1 MTMPVQS
8 IPWYRH
14 LDRSQWRAFSAAWLG
29 YLLDGFDFVLIAL
42 VLTEIQGEFGLTTV
56 QAASLISAAFIS
68 RWFGGLMLGAMGD
81 RYGRRLAMVTSII
94 LFSVG
99 TLACGFAPGYTTM
112 FIARLVIGMGMAGEY
127 GSSATYVIESWPKQL
142 RNKASGFLISGFSVG
157 AVIAA
162 QVYSLVVPVWGW
174 RALFFIGI
182 VPIVFAL
189 WLRKNIPEAED
200 WQQKHAGKAPVRTMV
215 DILYRGKLRLLNVL
229 MTAIAAAAL
238 WYCFAAQMKNAALVL
253 VFGLLCAAIFISFMV
268 QSSGKRWPT
277 GVMLMV
283 VVLFAFL
290 YSWPIQAL
298 LPTYLK
304 TDLAYDPSTVA
315 RVLFF
320 SGFGAAVGCC
330 VGGFLGDWLG
340 TRKAY
345 VYSLLASQLLIIPVF
360 AIGGANIWILG
371 LLLFFQQMLG
381 QGISGILP
389 KLIGGYFDTDQRA
402 AGLGFTYNVGALGGA
417 LAPIIGALFAQQM
430 ELGTA
435 LGSLSFSLTFV
446 VILLIGLDMPSRVQ
460 RWLRPEALRTHDA
473 IDGKPFSGALTNNA
487 DNSDI
492 VKTRRAAK

>member
-1 MTMPVQS
+1 MSMSTQS

-14 LDRSQWRAFSAAWLG
+14 LTRPQWRAFSAAWLG

-42 VLTEIQGEFGLTTV
+42 VLTEVKSEFGLTTV
-56 QAASLISAAFIS
+56 EAASLISAAFIS
-68 RWFGGLMLGAMGD
+68 RWFGGLLLGAMGD
-81 RYGRRLAMVTSII
+81 RYGRKLAMITSIV
-94 LFSVG
+94 LFSCG
-99 TLACGFAPGYTTM
+99 TLACGFAPGYVTM
-112 FIARLVIGMGMAGEY
+112 FIARMVIGMGMAGEY
-127 GSSATYVIESWPKQL
+127 GSSATYVIESWPKHL

-157 AVIAA
+157 AVVAA

-182 VPIVFAL
+182 LPIVFAL
-189 WLRKNIPEAED
+189 WLRKNIPEAGD
-200 WQQKHAGKAPVRTMV
+200 WKAKHEGKTPVHTMV
-215 DILYRGKLRLLNVL
+215 DILYRGKYRVINIA
-229 MTAIAAAAL
+229 MTLFAGVAL
-238 WYCFAAQMKNAALVL
+238 WLCFAGELNNVGMVVIL
-253 VFGLLCAAIFISFMV
+253 GLLCAVVFISFMV

-277 GVMLMV
+277 GVTLMV

-304 TDLAYDPSTVA
+304 TELAYDPATVA

-360 AIGGANIWILG
+360 AIGGANIWVLG

-389 KLIGGYFDTDQRA
+389 KLIGGYYDTDQRA

-417 LAPIIGALFAQQM
+417 IAPVVGALLSQRM

-435 LGSLSFSLTFV
+435 LGSLSFGLTFV

-460 RWLRPEALRTHDA
+460 RWIRPEALRTHDA
-473 IDGKPFSGALTNNA
+473 IDGKPLSGAFPAGT
-487 DNSDI
+487 
-492 VKTRRAAK
+492 VKSEQVVK

>member
-1 MTMPVQS
+1 MRNNARKIS
-8 IPWYRH
+8 WFHH
-14 LDRSQWRAFSAAWLG
+14 LTKPQWKAFSAAWIG

-42 VLTEIQGEFGLTTV
+42 VLTEIKSEFDLTGV

-68 RWFGGLMLGAMGD
+68 RWFGGLLLGAMGD
-81 RYGRRLAMVTSII
+81 RYGRKLAMITSIV

-99 TLACGFAPGYTTM
+99 TLACGFAPGFTVM
-112 FIARLVIGMGMAGEY
+112 FLARLIIGMGMAGEY
-127 GSSATYVIESWPKQL
+127 GSSATYVIESWPKHL

-162 QVYSLVVPVWGW
+162 QVYSVVVPVWGW

-182 VPIVFAL
+182 LPIIFAL

-200 WQQKHAGKAPVRTMV
+200 WQAKFSHKKPVKTMV
-215 DILYRGKLRLLNVL
+215 DILYRGKHRVINVG
-229 MTAIAAAAL
+229 MTVVAATAL
-238 WYCFAAQMKNAALVL
+238 YFCFAGDVGSAAVIAILGLV
-253 VFGLLCAAIFISFMV
+253 CAAIFISFMV
-268 QSSGKRWPT
+268 QGSGKRWPT
-277 GVMLMV
+277 GVTLMV
-283 VVLFAFL
+283 VVFFAFL

-304 TDLAYDPSTVA
+304 TELAYSPTLVA
-315 RVLFF
+315 HVLFF

-360 AIGGANIWILG
+360 AIGGGNIWVLG
-371 LLLFFQQMLG
+371 LLLFLQQMLG

-389 KLIGGYFDTDQRA
+389 KLIGGYFDTEQRA

-417 LAPIIGALFAQQM
+417 LAPVIGITIAQHLD
-430 ELGTA
+430 LGTA
-435 LGSLSFSLTFV
+435 LASLSFGLTFV

-460 RWLRPEALRTHDA
+460 RWIHPDALRTHDT
-473 IDGKPFSGALTNNA
+473 IDGKPFSGAMN
-487 DNSDI
+487 
-492 VKTRRAAK
+492 KAKPENPKNGLIRN

>member
-1 MTMPVQS
+1 MNNTTQQ

-14 LDRSQWRAFSAAWLG
+14 LTKPQWKAFSAAWIG

-42 VLTEIQGEFGLTTV
+42 VLTEIQSEFGLTTV

-68 RWFGGLMLGAMGD
+68 RWFGGLVLGAMGD
-81 RYGRRLAMVTSII
+81 RYGRKLAMITSIV
-94 LFSVG
+94 LFSFG
-99 TLACGFAPGYTTM
+99 TLACGFAPGFTTM

-127 GSSATYVIESWPKQL
+127 GSSATYVIESWPKHL

-157 AVIAA
+157 AVLAA
-162 QVYSLVVPVWGW
+162 QIYSVVVPVWGW

-182 VPIVFAL
+182 LPIIFAL

-200 WQQKHAGKAPVRTMV
+200 WHEKFADKKPVTTMV
-215 DILYRGKLRLLNVL
+215 DILYRGEHRIINIGL
-229 MTAIAAAAL
+229 TAVVATAL
-238 WYCFAAQMKNAALVL
+238 YFCFAGDVGNAAVIAIL
-253 VFGLLCAAIFISFMV
+253 GLICAAVFISFMV

-277 GVMLMV
+277 GVTLMV

-304 TDLAYDPSTVA
+304 TELLYDPATVA
-315 RVLFF
+315 HVLFF

-345 VYSLLASQLLIIPVF
+345 VCSLLVSQLLIIPVF
-360 AIGGANIWILG
+360 AIGGGNIWVLG

-389 KLIGGYFDTDQRA
+389 KLIGGYFDTEQRA

-417 LAPIIGALFAQQM
+417 LAPVIGATIAQRLD
-430 ELGTA
+430 LGTA
-435 LGSLSFSLTFV
+435 LASLSFSLTFV
-446 VILLIGLDMPSRVQ
+446 VILLIGLDMPSRIQ
-460 RWLRPEALRTHDA
+460 RWIHPEALRTHDA
-473 IDGKPFSGALTNNA
+473 IDGKPFSGAAHSGSKSALVEKA
-487 DNSDI
+487 
-492 VKTRRAAK
+492 VK